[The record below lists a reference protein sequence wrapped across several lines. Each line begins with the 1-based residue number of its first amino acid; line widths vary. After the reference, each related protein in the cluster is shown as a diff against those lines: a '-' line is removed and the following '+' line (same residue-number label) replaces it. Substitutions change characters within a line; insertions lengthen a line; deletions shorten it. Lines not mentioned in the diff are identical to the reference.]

1 MASKNRAP
9 FVTVEGV
16 DGAGKSSHIPVIV
29 EELKA
34 AGYNVVET
42 NEPGGTKLGFIL
54 RQEILNTEMDV
65 ETEVLLAF
73 ASRKENIEQIIRPN
87 LLAGNVVVCDRFT
100 DSTFAYQVAGGSADK
115 ELVKTLESKVQKGLE
130 PDLTLLFDLPCEMS
144 MARLSGKDKDKFEN
158 RSIEYFESVRKG
170 YEDRVAL
177 NPLRFAVIDSS
188 PSLED
193 VKEQV
198 RVRLAEFLATWEPAP
213 PAKKSNFNP

>member
-9 FVTVEGV
+9 FITVEGV

-29 EELKA
+29 EELEA
-34 AGYNVVET
+34 AGFNVVQT
-42 NEPGGTKLGFIL
+42 NEPGGTPLGFVL
-54 RQEILNTEMDV
+54 RKEMLNAEMDV

-73 ASRKENIEQIIRPN
+73 ASRKENVEQIIRPN
-87 LLAGNVVVCDRFT
+87 LAAGNAVVCDRFT
-100 DSTFAYQVAGGSADK
+100 DSTFAYQVAGSNADK
-115 ELVKTLESKVQKGLE
+115 ELVKFLENKVQKGLE
-130 PDLTLLFDLPCEMS
+130 PDLTLLFDLPCEVS

-158 RSIEYFESVRKG
+158 RPIEYFESVRKG
-170 YEDRVAL
+170 YEERVAL
-177 NPLRFAVIDSS
+177 NPLRFAVIDST

-213 PAKKSNFNP
+213 PTKKSTYSR